1 MTIEVK
7 DKGEEAE
14 ISIIGEIG
22 APWFVE
28 DRVGLREFSTSWDT
42 VKGKKGIRVL
52 INSIGGSIFDSMA
65 MYNLIAKQREKVT
78 AEVLGIAASG
88 ASIIALAG
96 AKLVM
101 GEGSYLMIHNPWGFA
116 MGGSVD
122 MRKVADTL
130 DMMQGDLAAI
140 YEPRTG
146 LSRKEILAAM
156 DAETWYTADEAVEVG
171 FADEVSRTRARISAS
186 ADALKRY
193 HNVPRSIIQPESPA
207 KPLIDV
213 AAIAA
218 RAREVGRIDER
229 LAMLG
234 GR

>member
-1 MTIEVK
+1 M
-7 DKGEEAE
+7 A
-14 ISIIGEIG
+14 
-22 APWFVE
+22 
-28 DRVGLREFSTSWDT
+28 R
-42 VKGKKGIRVL
+42 
-52 INSIGGSIFDSMA
+52 GG
-65 MYNLIAKQREKVT
+65 
-78 AEVLGIAASG
+78 G
-88 ASIIALAG
+88 
-96 AKLVM
+96 
-101 GEGSYLMIHNPWGFA
+101 
-116 MGGSVD
+116 VD